1 MLELL
6 GVWVLKAPTRGDVG
20 VVHDNV
26 GVWDVFGVVVVVDDG
41 YLMVAE
47 VLARPGDRELAEGV
61 QLHMVFGVRREHV
74 VLVGAAGPVSPGCVV
89 SPAGARAVH
98 GGGPVEG
105 GVLAVG
111 DVEFQVVGGE
121 RAPVLG
127 EVTVDAL
134 AGRMA
139 GYGLEQRHSSHLQ
152 KEQARLCYLAHG
164 GGEFARPLA
173 QALQLLL
180 DRGELLQGVGC
191 VHGLAPEVVGD
202 AVQGVGRLTLLVAP
216 LVELAAE
223 AVGSGEVEH
232 HVAVPTSSAG
242 SCRSSLKRTD
252 AVMFSTS
259 TSVCARSTSASLTRT
274 CRRLSNLSMIPPR
287 HREVARLARTVVR
300 ASRGRGASPPGS
312 VSRAPVA
319 RHLGG
324 ATRH

>member
-26 GVWDVFGVVVVVDDG
+26 DVRDMPGVVVMVDDG

-47 VLARPGDRELAEGV
+47 VLARPDDRELAEGV
-61 QLHMVFGVRREHV
+61 QLHMVFGARREHV
-74 VLVGAAGPVSPGCVV
+74 VLVGAAGPVSPGRVV

-164 GGEFARPLA
+164 GCELVRPLT
-173 QALQLLL
+173 QALQLVPH
-180 DRGELLQGVGC
+180 RGELLLDVGC
-191 VHGLAPEVVGD
+191 VHGLSSEVVGD
-202 AVQGVGRLTLLVAP
+202 AVQGVSRLVLLVAP
-216 LVELAAE
+216 LVELAVE
-223 AVGSGEVEH
+223 AVRAGEVNH
-232 HVAVPTSSAG
+232 QVA
-242 SCRSSLKRTD
+242 SCCDIL
-252 AVMFSTS
+252 
-259 TSVCARSTSASLTRT
+259 
-274 CRRLSNLSMIPPR
+274 RRQLQEQP
-287 HREVARLARTVVR
+287 HE
-300 ASRGRGASPPGS
+300 RG
-312 VSRAPVA
+312 
-319 RHLGG
+319 GG
-324 ATRH
+324 DVQRF